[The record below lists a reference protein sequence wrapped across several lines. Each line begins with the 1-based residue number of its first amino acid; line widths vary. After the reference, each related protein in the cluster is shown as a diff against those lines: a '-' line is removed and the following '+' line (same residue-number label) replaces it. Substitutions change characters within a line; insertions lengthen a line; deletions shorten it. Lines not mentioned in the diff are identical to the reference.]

1 MSLARILS
9 SASKDWTELRKG
21 VFLISQ
27 KKIREH
33 QKNWADGDE
42 AKDMDFSSAPFWVQ
56 EDAGLPFPVYTG
68 HEIKE
73 LMK

>member
-9 SASKDWTELRKG
+9 NASRDWAELKAG

-27 KKIREH
+27 KKIREY
-33 QKNWADGDE
+33 QKSWADGDI
-42 AKDMDFSSAPFWVQ
+42 AKNIDFSRAPFWVQ

>member
-27 KKIREH
+27 KKIREY

-42 AKDMDFSSAPFWVQ
+42 AKNIDFSSAPFWVQ

-73 LMK
+73 LIK